1 MTEDSQQISVS
12 ELLKRN
18 GQQVESRGGRRRRGV
33 KGGISVA
40 ELTGE
45 IPVVRDSSES
55 RALDSEPEPESAS
68 EPERKPEPKPAATPM
83 RATPRSVTA
92 DERTAAFKAPFDDDD
107 DDEPIASRPAARRP
121 AAGRNGASATATSRD
136 HQGAWV
142 SRSVTQERPKPAA
155 APVAPAAAEPASVT
169 KTPEPAPTVAAPR
182 VQAAPA
188 GKPVPAGKPGPAAN
202 QAATAKPAPEAKPQA
217 EAKAVP
223 NGTPT
228 PAGTG
233 MLVKTPK
240 KPETASENKAAEQ
253 SGTKQSGARQSGTQQ
268 EPGLLSGSTLAGDLM
283 RQSRDA
289 DAAKAG
295 EDTELIAAA
304 TDEAPEAETEQ
315 AATPR
320 RSRKEAK
327 VEAAR
332 AAKAAKDVDGTEQES
347 SAAREWAVLAGQGV
361 IAVIAG
367 ALLFKGFEK
376 LWDVFPWVALI
387 LALLVIVGL
396 VAMVRILRRTDDIT
410 SFVIAVVVGMI
421 VTLGP
426 LAFMLA
432 SG

>member
-1 MTEDSQQISVS
+1 
-12 ELLKRN
+12 
-18 GQQVESRGGRRRRGV
+18 
-33 KGGISVA
+33 
-40 ELTGE
+40 
-45 IPVVRDSSES
+45 
-55 RALDSEPEPESAS
+55 
-68 EPERKPEPKPAATPM
+68 
-83 RATPRSVTA
+83 
-92 DERTAAFKAPFDDDD
+92 
-107 DDEPIASRPAARRP
+107 
-121 AAGRNGASATATSRD
+121 
-136 HQGAWV
+136 
-142 SRSVTQERPKPAA
+142 
-155 APVAPAAAEPASVT
+155 VT

-223 NGTPT
+223 NGTPA

-240 KPETASENKAAEQ
+240 KPETAPENKAAEQ

-315 AATPR
+315 ADTPR

-327 VEAAR
+327 AEAAR
-332 AAKAAKDVDGTEQES
+332 AAKAAKDVDGAEQES

>member
-45 IPVVRDSSES
+45 IPVVRDQSES
-55 RALDSEPEPESAS
+55 RALDSEPESA
-68 EPERKPEPKPAATPM
+68 PALERKPAPEPAPT
-83 RATPRSVTA
+83 TTRSVPA
-92 DERTAAFKAPFDDDD
+92 DERTAAFKAPFDDDGDD
-107 DDEPIASRPAARRP
+107 DDEPIASRPAVRRNGGR
-121 AAGRNGASATATSRD
+121 AAGTSRD

-142 SRSVTQERPKPAA
+142 SRSVTQDRAKPA
-155 APVAPAAAEPASVT
+155 APAAASIAKPVAPVPAPPA
-169 KTPEPAPTVAAPR
+169 KAPEPAPTLAAPR
-182 VQAAPA
+182 VQPSPVAKPP
-188 GKPVPAGKPGPAAN
+188 KPVM
-202 QAATAKPAPEAKPQA
+202 PEA
-217 EAKAVP
+217 ETKAVP
-223 NGTPT
+223 NRAQASVGTVM
-228 PAGTG
+228 PAT
-233 MLVKTPK
+233 TPK
-240 KPETASENKAAEQ
+240 KPETAPGNK
-253 SGTKQSGARQSGTQQ
+253 GTKQ

-283 RQSRDA
+283 RQSRDT
-289 DAAKAG
+289 DAANAG

-304 TDEAPEAETEQ
+304 TDEAAADEAK
-315 AATPR
+315 AARAEPDTPR

-327 VEAAR
+327 AEAVR
-332 AAKAAKDVDGTEQES
+332 AAKAANVADDPDQGT

>member
-45 IPVVRDSSES
+45 IPVVRDPSDS
-55 RALDSEPEPESAS
+55 RALESEPEPEPAPAAP
-68 EPERKPEPKPAATPM
+68 EPPRKPAPAAAPV
-83 RATPRSVTA
+83 RA
-92 DERTAAFKAPFDDDD
+92 DERTAAFKAPLDDDD
-107 DDEPIASRPAARRP
+107 DDEPIASRPA
-121 AAGRNGASATATSRD
+121 GRGRGVVSGGTSRD
-136 HQGAWV
+136 HQGTWV
-142 SRSVTQERPKPAA
+142 SRSVQKEQPAAEAAPAPTVA
-155 APVAPAAAEPASVT
+155 APVV
-169 KTPEPAPTVAAPR
+169 KKPEPAPTVAAPR
-182 VQAAPA
+182 V
-188 GKPVPAGKPGPAAN
+188 
-202 QAATAKPAPEAKPQA
+202 KPAPK
-217 EAKAVP
+217 
-223 NGTPT
+223 TDT
-228 PAGTG
+228 PAGTEPAAKSEAPAKPEAPAKSG
-233 MLVKTPK
+233 TPAKAGAATPSNGASKFVKTPK
-240 KPETASENKAAEQ
+240 PEAPAKVKPEPA
-253 SGTKQSGARQSGTQQ
+253 
-268 EPGLLSGSTLAGDLM
+268 LLSGSTLAGDLM
-283 RQSRDA
+283 RQSRDS
-289 DAAKAG
+289 DAANAG
-295 EDTELIAAA
+295 EETELIEAA
-304 TDEAPEAETEQ
+304 TDDADTEKREGETQ
-315 AATPR
+315 SPR

-327 VEAAR
+327 AEKAEAAKVE
-332 AAKAAKDVDGTEQES
+332 KADKKDEAGENST
-347 SAAREWAVLAGQGV
+347 REWAVLIGQGV
-361 IAVIAG
+361 VAVIAG

>member
-45 IPVVRDSSES
+45 IPVVRDPSDS
-55 RALDSEPEPESAS
+55 RALEPDPEPEPAA
-68 EPERKPEPKPAATPM
+68 PEPPRAPAPAAP
-83 RATPRSVTA
+83 SVRA
-92 DERTAAFKAPFDDDD
+92 DERTAAFKAPVDDDEDD
-107 DDEPIASRPAARRP
+107 DDEPIASRPG
-121 AAGRNGASATATSRD
+121 GRGRGVVSGGTSRD
-136 HQGAWV
+136 HQGTWV
-142 SRSVTQERPKPAA
+142 SRSVQKERPAPEAPAPAPTVA
-155 APVAPAAAEPASVT
+155 APVV
-169 KTPEPAPTVAAPR
+169 KKPEPAPTVAAPR
-182 VQAAPA
+182 VKPAVKAGTPAAGAEPATKSEAPA
-188 GKPVPAGKPGPAAN
+188 KPE
-202 QAATAKPAPEAKPQA
+202 ATAKTGTP
-217 EAKAVP
+217 AKAGSAAP
-223 NGTPT
+223 SNG
-228 PAGTG
+228 ASKF
-233 MLVKTPK
+233 VKTPK
-240 KPETASENKAAEQ
+240 PEAPAKAKPEPA
-253 SGTKQSGARQSGTQQ
+253 
-268 EPGLLSGSTLAGDLM
+268 LLSGSTLAGDLM
-283 RQSRDA
+283 RQSRDS
-289 DAAKAG
+289 DAANAG
-295 EDTELIAAA
+295 EETELIEAA
-304 TDEAPEAETEQ
+304 TDDADTEKHEGDKPES
-315 AATPR
+315 PR

-327 VEAAR
+327 AEKAE
-332 AAKAAKDVDGTEQES
+332 AAKAERAGKKDETGENST
-347 SAAREWAVLAGQGV
+347 REWAVLIGQGV
-361 IAVIAG
+361 VAVIAG

>member
-45 IPVVRDSSES
+45 IPVVRDPSDS
-55 RALDSEPEPESAS
+55 RALEPEPEPESAA
-68 EPERKPEPKPAATPM
+68 PEPPRTTAPAAPSV
-83 RATPRSVTA
+83 RA
-92 DERTAAFKAPFDDDD
+92 DGRTAAFKAPVDDEDD
-107 DDEPIASRPAARRP
+107 DDEPIASRPA
-121 AAGRNGASATATSRD
+121 GRGRGVVSGGTSRD
-136 HQGAWV
+136 HQGTWV
-142 SRSVTQERPKPAA
+142 SRSVQKERPAPEAAASAPAPTVA
-155 APVAPAAAEPASVT
+155 APVV
-169 KTPEPAPTVAAPR
+169 KKPEPAPTVAAPR
-182 VQAAPA
+182 VKPAPKLDTPAKAEPAAKTAAPA
-188 GKPVPAGKPGPAAN
+188 KPEVPAKTEAPVKTGTATNAGPAAPTN
-202 QAATAKPAPEAKPQA
+202 GASKFVETPKPEPPAKAKPE
-217 EAKAVP
+217 
-223 NGTPT
+223 
-228 PAGTG
+228 PA
-233 MLVKTPK
+233 
-240 KPETASENKAAEQ
+240 
-253 SGTKQSGARQSGTQQ
+253 
-268 EPGLLSGSTLAGDLM
+268 LLSGSTLAGDLM
-283 RQSRDA
+283 RQSRDS
-289 DAAKAG
+289 DAANAG
-295 EDTELIAAA
+295 EETDLIEAA
-304 TDEAPEAETEQ
+304 TDDADTEKREGDAQKPES
-315 AATPR
+315 PR

-327 VEAAR
+327 AEKAE
-332 AAKAAKDVDGTEQES
+332 AAKAEKAGKQDEAGENST
-347 SAAREWAVLAGQGV
+347 REWAVLIGQGV
-361 IAVIAG
+361 VAVIAG

>member
-55 RALDSEPEPESAS
+55 RALEPEAEPEPA
-68 EPERKPEPKPAATPM
+68 PPAAPEPAQKPAPAARPA
-83 RATPRSVTA
+83 RA
-92 DERTAAFKAPFDDDD
+92 DERTAAFTAPVDEDDDED
-107 DDEPIASRPAARRP
+107 DDEPIASRPA
-121 AAGRNGASATATSRD
+121 GRGRGVVSGGTSRD
-136 HQGAWV
+136 HQGTWV
-142 SRSVTQERPKPAA
+142 SRAARPQPPTPEA
-155 APVAPAAAEPASVT
+155 APSTPVATAATPVV
-169 KTPEPAPTVAAPR
+169 KKPEPAPTVAAPR
-182 VQAAPA
+182 VKPAPKTDSPAPAEPVKSAAPT
-188 GKPVPAGKPGPAAN
+188 KPPAPTKPATPTKPAVPAKPAA
-202 QAATAKPAPEAKPQA
+202 QAKPATPPMPGATAKPGTAAPANGATKVATAPKPDGPAKVEP
-217 EAKAVP
+217 E
-223 NGTPT
+223 
-228 PAGTG
+228 PA
-233 MLVKTPK
+233 
-240 KPETASENKAAEQ
+240 
-253 SGTKQSGARQSGTQQ
+253 
-268 EPGLLSGSTLAGDLM
+268 LLSGSTLAGDLM
-283 RQSRDA
+283 RQSRDK
-289 DAAKAG
+289 DAANAAEETDLLEATPDKAETG
-295 EDTELIAAA
+295 
-304 TDEAPEAETEQ
+304 APETDTPES
-315 AATPR
+315 PR

-327 VEAAR
+327 AEKAE
-332 AAKAAKDVDGTEQES
+332 AAKAEKAGKGEGAENST
-347 SAAREWAVLAGQGV
+347 REWAVLIGQGV
-361 IAVIAG
+361 VAVIAG

>member
-45 IPVVRDSSES
+45 IPVVRDPSDS
-55 RALDSEPEPESAS
+55 RALEPEPE
-68 EPERKPEPKPAATPM
+68 PEPSAPEPPRASAPAAPS
-83 RATPRSVTA
+83 ARS
-92 DERTAAFKAPFDDDD
+92 DERTAAFKAPVDDDDD
-107 DDEPIASRPAARRP
+107 DDEPIASRPA
-121 AAGRNGASATATSRD
+121 GRGRGVVSGGTSRD
-136 HQGAWV
+136 HQGTWV
-142 SRSVTQERPKPAA
+142 SRSVQKERQAPEAA
-155 APVAPAAAEPASVT
+155 APAPAPTVAAPVVKKA
-169 KTPEPAPTVAAPR
+169 EPAPTVAAPR
-182 VQAAPA
+182 VKPAPKTDTPAETAPA
-188 GKPVPAGKPGPAAN
+188 AKSDAP
-202 QAATAKPAPEAKPQA
+202 AKPAVPAKPGTP
-217 EAKAVP
+217 AKAGAAAP
-223 NGTPT
+223 SNGASTF
-228 PAGTG
+228 
-233 MLVKTPK
+233 VKTPK
-240 KPETASENKAAEQ
+240 PEAPAKAKPEPA
-253 SGTKQSGARQSGTQQ
+253 
-268 EPGLLSGSTLAGDLM
+268 LLSGSTLAGDLM
-283 RQSRDA
+283 RQSRDS
-289 DAAKAG
+289 DAANAG
-295 EDTELIAAA
+295 EETELIEAA
-304 TDEAPEAETEQ
+304 TDDADTEQ
-315 AATPR
+315 HEGDTQKPESPR

-327 VEAAR
+327 AE
-332 AAKAAKDVDGTEQES
+332 AAKAEKAGKKDEAGENST
-347 SAAREWAVLAGQGV
+347 REWAVLIGQGV
-361 IAVIAG
+361 VAVIAG

>member
-45 IPVVRDSSES
+45 IPVVRDPSDS
-55 RALDSEPEPESAS
+55 RALDPEPEPE
-68 EPERKPEPKPAATPM
+68 PEPAAPEPP
-83 RATPRSVTA
+83 RASAPSAPSARA
-92 DERTAAFKAPFDDDD
+92 DERTAAFKAPVDDDD
-107 DDEPIASRPAARRP
+107 DDEPIASRPAGRGRGVV
-121 AAGRNGASATATSRD
+121 AGGTSRD
-136 HQGAWV
+136 HQGTWV
-142 SRSVTQERPKPAA
+142 SRSVQKERPAPEAA
-155 APVAPAAAEPASVT
+155 APA
-169 KTPEPAPTVAAPR
+169 PAPTVAAPA
-182 VQAAPA
+182 VKKAEPAPAVAAPRV
-188 GKPVPAGKPGPAAN
+188 KPAPKTDTPAAETAP
-202 QAATAKPAPEAKPQA
+202 AAKSEAPAKPAVPAKPEAPAKP
-217 EAKAVP
+217 
-223 NGTPT
+223 GTPAT
-228 PAGTG
+228 AGAAAPSNG
-233 MLVKTPK
+233 ASKFVKTPK
-240 KPETASENKAAEQ
+240 PEASAKAKPEPA
-253 SGTKQSGARQSGTQQ
+253 
-268 EPGLLSGSTLAGDLM
+268 LLSGSTLAGDLM
-283 RQSRDA
+283 RQSRDSE
-289 DAAKAG
+289 AANAG
-295 EDTELIAAA
+295 EETELIEAA
-304 TDEAPEAETEQ
+304 TDDADTEKHEGDTQKPES
-315 AATPR
+315 PR

-327 VEAAR
+327 AEKAE
-332 AAKAAKDVDGTEQES
+332 AAKAEKAGKKDEAGENST
-347 SAAREWAVLAGQGV
+347 REWAVLIGQGV
-361 IAVIAG
+361 VAVIAG